1 MDIILLNDVDNV
13 GYKHTIV
20 KVKNGYGRNYLIPQ
34 KLAIIA
40 NESNRKRLDEIMKQD
55 SIKSEKMLDE
65 YKVMAD
71 KMAKTTLKIEAKAGS
86 TGKIFGSV
94 TNVQIAQ
101 ALKAQLDMDVTRRII
116 HIEEEVKNLG
126 SYTAEIRF
134 HKDVDAKVN
143 FEVIEG

>member
-1 MDIILLNDVDNV
+1 MNIILLNDVDNV

-20 KVKNGYGRNYLIPQ
+20 RVKDGYGRNYLIPQ

-40 NESNRKRLDEIMKQD
+40 NESNRKRLEEIMKQD
-55 SIKSEKMLDE
+55 AIKSEKMLDDYKE
-65 YKVMAD
+65 MAKVMA
-71 KMAKTTLKIEAKAGS
+71 ATTLKIKAKAGS

-101 ALKAQLDMDVTRRII
+101 ALKSQLDMDIARRII
-116 HIEEEVKNLG
+116 KIEEDVKNLG
-126 SYTAEIRF
+126 TYTAEILF
-134 HKDVDAKVN
+134 HKDVDAKVE